1 MLNMAAI
8 MTGPICCHS
17 NANLVLPVGSICVSK
32 LDDLQARSRE
42 IPLRVTCIS
51 PGVVETEFFE
61 VASFGNKETAKGRY
75 SQLKCLQPHDIADAV
90 VWCLTAPDH
99 MDVNDILIR
108 PTAQKN

>member
-1 MLNMAAI
+1 MLSMAAI
-8 MTGPICCHS
+8 MTGHICCYS
-17 NANLVLPVGSICVSK
+17 NANFSFLCSSCASK
-32 LDDLQARSRE
+32 PEMLQARSRE

-99 MDVNDILIR
+99 MDVNDISIR